1 MGKVDLLIGIIDAVG
16 KPTVRGQFYA
26 DEAVLHVDKLCQ
38 LTEIVLTGL
47 AVHIPHGEVRGIM
60 AGHFALVRVGGVL
73 GQYQR
78 TAVLGDLFIK
88 GNGGIGGIQLRPL
101 KEMYLRNGIHK
112 AGFEH
117 FSTNDKGGVQAG
129 EFSGHGIHPFCGGD

>member
-16 KPTVRGQFYA
+16 KPTVRGQLHA
-26 DEAVLHVDKLCQ
+26 DEAVLHVDKLRQ

-47 AVHIPHGEVRGIM
+47 AVHVPHGEVRGIM
-60 AGHFALVRVGGVL
+60 AGHFALVGVGGVL

-78 TAVLGDLFIK
+78 TAVLGNLLIE
-88 GNGGIGGIQLRPL
+88 GNRRIGGIQLRTL

-117 FSTNDKGGVQAG
+117 FSANDKGGVQAG
-129 EFSGHGIHPFCGGD
+129 EFCGHWIHPFCDGD

>member
-26 DEAVLHVDKLCQ
+26 DEAVLHVDKLRQ
-38 LTEIVLTGL
+38 LTEIVLACL
-47 AVHIPHGEVRGIM
+47 VLHVPHGEVGGVVT
-60 AGHFALVRVGGVL
+60 GHLALVGIGGVL
-73 GQYQR
+73 GQNQR

-88 GNGGIGGIQLRPL
+88 GNGGIGGIQLGPL

-129 EFSGHGIHPFCGGD
+129 EFSGHGIHPFCDGD